1 MINIHIYESIVTIW
15 SAALT
20 KGYLVIYVA
29 IRLAR
34 ELRAH
39 IETKMQ
45 IIKIS
50 KIQIPIFSSF
60 IHLLFTIYGYQYLR
74 FSIFLEKSL

>member
-45 IIKIS
+45 IA
-50 KIQIPIFSSF
+50 
-60 IHLLFTIYGYQYLR
+60 L
-74 FSIFLEKSL
+74 